1 MSKEIKN
8 ACPDAPGIASLDQ
21 LECLVQTLHQTSTT
35 KLASLKASLVRRG
48 IVFPLAVYKSKKG
61 LQIVDGDMRFIALK
75 ELEEEG
81 YAVDSIPVYYVQAKS
96 QSDAAGIKVVSKAHY
111 SKLNKKYL
119 PQFLTEKDMADIA
132 DEVALPGIRVAG
144 VDTGGLTPAIGEVLH
159 FEFPEEDYEVFIQT
173 LKSTAKALRKPYE
186 QVIWE
191 ALEYVSKSGY

>member
-8 ACPDAPGIASLDQ
+8 ACPDAPGIATLDQ
-21 LECLVQTLHQTSTT
+21 LECLQQTLHQTNPK
-35 KLASLKASLVRRG
+35 KLASLKASIVRRG
-48 IVFPLAVYKSKKG
+48 VVFPLAVYKSKKA

-81 YAVDSIPVYYVQAKS
+81 YTVDTIPVYYVQAKGATE
-96 QSDAAGIKVVSKAHY
+96 AAEIKVLSKAHY

-119 PQFLTEKDMADIA
+119 PQFLTEKDLADIA
-132 DEVALPGIRVAG
+132 DEISLPGVKVGG
-144 VDTGGLTPAIGEVLH
+144 VDTGGVAPAIGEVLH
-159 FEFPEEDYEVFIQT
+159 FEFPEEDYEVFIQM